1 MSIYLIILLVF
12 LGINGFIIF
21 FVVFNSTIGELIKII
36 VRNKKQTFLL
46 LFLLFIVLIPMV
58 DGYIKLYFI
67 GYTITL
73 IVPISVLFEFFN
85 SSLYGR
91 IKELETENERLKQE
105 IEKTS
110 KDVEFW
116 KNKYYE
122 E

>member
-21 FVVFNSTIGELIKII
+21 YIVINSAIGELREII
-36 VRNKKQTFLL
+36 DRNKKQTFLL

-67 GYTITL
+67 GYAITL
-73 IVPISVLFEFFN
+73 IVPISVLFEFLN
-85 SSLYGR
+85 SSLYKR

-105 IEKTS
+105 IEEAS
-110 KDVEFW
+110 KNIDFW
-116 KNKYYE
+116 RNKYYE